1 MIVAGKACTRLSC
14 TDEIQHTWW
23 MRFTRITGAGM
34 HIFYQSSAK
43 HFSLTTRIKR
53 WLSLSFVIS
62 TVVLTGC
69 ANQSS
74 QKSASSGD
82 VYSFGYDWRH
92 SNDPIGDLLAR
103 HQRGTLKVGINDE
116 HPMAMTAMD
125 YLGIRYRYGG
135 NSPTTGFDCSG
146 FVNYVANKSLGLK
159 LPRRSD
165 EMAQLGVSIKKSELQ
180 VGDLVFF
187 NTLGRR
193 FSHVG
198 VYIGDDRFVHS
209 PAAGGVVRVE
219 DMNAAYW
226 TKRFTGARRLDP
238 TMLASR

>member
-1 MIVAGKACTRLSC
+1 
-14 TDEIQHTWW
+14 
-23 MRFTRITGAGM
+23 MRFTRISGASM
-34 HIFYQSSAK
+34 LNLYQSSAK
-43 HFSLTTRIKR
+43 YPFLTAPIKR
-53 WLSLSFVIS
+53 WLSIVVLSCTAI
-62 TVVLTGC
+62 LTGC

-74 QKSASSGD
+74 QKSASSGEI
-82 VYSFGYDWRH
+82 YSFGYDWRH
-92 SNDPIGDLLAR
+92 SSDPIGDLLAR
-103 HQRGTLKVGINDE
+103 HQRGTLKVGIHGD

-146 FVNYVANKSLGLK
+146 FVNYVADKSLGLK

-165 EMAQLGVSIKKSELQ
+165 EMAQLGVSVKKSELQ

-198 VYIGDDRFVHS
+198 VYIGENRFVHS

-219 DMNAAYW
+219 DMTTAYW
-226 TKRFTGARRLDP
+226 SKRYTGARRIDS

>member
-1 MIVAGKACTRLSC
+1 MVDA
-14 TDEIQHTWW
+14 
-23 MRFTRITGAGM
+23 FTRITGASM

-43 HFSLTTRIKR
+43 ILSMIAPCKR
-53 WLSLSFVIS
+53 WLSLS
-62 TVVLTGC
+62 VVLSTAILAGC
-69 ANQSS
+69 ASDSTQR
-74 QKSASSGD
+74 SASSGE
-82 VYSFGYDWRH
+82 VYSFGYDWRN

-103 HQRGTLKVGINDE
+103 HQRGTLKVGINGD

-146 FVNYVANKSLGLK
+146 FVNYVADKSLGLK

-165 EMAQLGVSIKKSELQ
+165 DMAKLGVSVQKNELQ

-193 FSHVG
+193 YSHVG
-198 VYIGDDRFVHS
+198 VYIGDNRFVHS

-219 DMNAAYW
+219 DMTQAYW
-226 TKRFTGARRLDP
+226 SKRYTGARRLDS
-238 TMLASR
+238 TMVASR

>member
-1 MIVAGKACTRLSC
+1 MVDAF
-14 TDEIQHTWW
+14 HPYY
-23 MRFTRITGAGM
+23 GASM
-34 HIFYQSSAK
+34 LNLYQSSAM
-43 HFSLTTRIKR
+43 FSYMTARPKR
-53 WLSLSFVIS
+53 WLALLTLLSTAI
-62 TVVLTGC
+62 LGGC
-69 ANQSS
+69 ANQTP
-74 QKSASSGD
+74 QKSASSGEP
-82 VYSFGYDWRH
+82 YSFGYDWRQ

-103 HQRGTLKVGINDE
+103 HQRGTLRVGINGD

-165 EMAQLGVSIKKSELQ
+165 DMAQLGVSINKSELQ

-198 VYIGDDRFVHS
+198 VYIGENRFVHS

-219 DMNAAYW
+219 DMTAAYW
-226 TKRFTGARRLDP
+226 AKRYTGARRLDP
-238 TMLASR
+238 TLVASR

>member
-1 MIVAGKACTRLSC
+1 
-14 TDEIQHTWW
+14 
-23 MRFTRITGAGM
+23 MRFTRITGASM
-34 HIFYQSSAK
+34 LNFYQSSAL
-43 HFSLTTRIKR
+43 FSSVTAPFKR
-53 WLSLSFVIS
+53 WLLFSVLLSTAILS
-62 TVVLTGC
+62 GC
-69 ANQSS
+69 ANQSTP
-74 QKSASSGD
+74 KSASSGE
-82 VYSFGYDWRH
+82 VYSFGYDWRQ
-92 SNDPIGDLLAR
+92 SSDPIGDLLAR
-103 HQRGTLKVGINDE
+103 YQRGTLKVGINGD

-165 EMAQLGVSIKKSELQ
+165 EMALLGVSINKSELQ

-198 VYIGDDRFVHS
+198 VYIGENRFVHS

-226 TKRFTGARRLDP
+226 TKRYTGARRLDP
-238 TMLASR
+238 TLLASR